1 MDTNFQFF
9 ITDRGLVP
17 VLVSAAAVVGSHLET
32 RDTLEVHHL
41 QHLLGLSIN
50 LDDVLFQGRHIWD
63 DVVPSLLLLKLDG
76 DASHGGALKPLH
88 KMSDEPGNLVA
99 QRRRGREG
107 TTSSQMCLPWN
118 RTSSRLMLRPR

>member
-32 RDTLEVHHL
+32 RDALEVHHL

-50 LDDVLFQGRHIWD
+50 LDDVLFQGRNIWD
-63 DVVPSLLLLKLDG
+63 EVVPSLPLLFLQLDG

-88 KMSDEPGNLVA
+88 KMSDEPGNLILNKSCIKL
-99 QRRRGREG
+99 
-107 TTSSQMCLPWN
+107 SSGYFF
-118 RTSSRLMLRPR
+118 